1 MLTLE
6 DCIELCGLTEEE
18 ILAIA
23 EHENLDE
30 MAAVAMGGYLV
41 QTRDGERRIKKM
53 IVEDIDDARARGD
66 TRHAAM
72 LRLALKHFVA
82 EHHLV

>member
-6 DCIELCGLTEEE
+6 DCIELCGLTEDE

-30 MAAVAMGGYLV
+30 MAAVALGNYLV
-41 QTRDGERRIKKM
+41 QTRDGERRIRKM
-53 IVEDIDDARARGD
+53 IVDDIDAARARGD
-66 TRHAAM
+66 TKHAAM

>member
-30 MAAVAMGGYLV
+30 MAAVAMGRYLV
-41 QTRDGERRIKKM
+41 QTRDGERRIRKM